1 MNNVHMNDSYLDKIA
16 SIPGR
21 VRRERPLI
29 HHITNMVVMND
40 TANITLFI
48 GASPVMAHAAEEVA
62 EMVSMARALVLNIG
76 TLTPGL
82 VDAMLVAGK
91 RANELG
97 VPVVLDPVGAG
108 ATRLRTDSARRLL
121 TGLKIDILRGNAA
134 EISILGG
141 RDAEVKGVDAAG
153 IRGNAAEIAR
163 DVAREYGLV
172 VAITGKRDF
181 VSDGNKIAVVDNG
194 HALMGNLTGT
204 GCMSTSIVAA
214 FAAVERDYMLAAAGA
229 LALFG
234 VAGELAAEKSSLP
247 GSFKTAIF
255 DEVYNMNED
264 TLRARARVQVFEA
277 SEADRL

>member
-1 MNNVHMNDSYLDKIA
+1 MNDSYLDKIA